1 MAERLTRADQRART
15 RARLIAAAEQVFIR
29 QGFHAASVEEVAEE
43 AGFSKGAVYSNFESK
58 DELFLSVLEGRL
70 DSRALAIEV
79 GIDPNKPVSQQATE
93 AGDGFFEVFLRDPGW
108 SLLLMEYAAHAA
120 RHEDLRHRFAQR
132 NQRMRTRITE
142 LIAYHLGAMGVTSPV
157 PVDQL
162 ATILF
167 SLGNGII
174 MEKLT
179 DPDAIADETFG
190 NALGLL
196 FSGLV
201 AGGSSPSAPA

>member
-1 MAERLTRADQRART
+1 MAQRLTRADQRAQT
-15 RARLIAAAEQVFIR
+15 RARLVAAAEQVFIR
-29 QGFHAASVEEVAEE
+29 HGFHAASVEEVAEE

-70 DSRALAIEV
+70 DSRALAIEST
-79 GIDPNKPVSQQATE
+79 IDPEKPVSEQATE

-120 RHEDLRHRFAQR
+120 RHEDLRDRFAQR
-132 NQRMRTRITE
+132 NQRMRTRMTE
-142 LIAYHLGAMGVTSPV
+142 LITHHLTALGIASPI
-157 PVDQL
+157 PVEQL

-179 DPDAIADETFG
+179 DPASIADETFG

-201 AGGSSPSAPA
+201 AGSPPPPSG